1 MCKVGWGRVG
11 WGGPPEVH
19 HFLTQHIK
27 RHRFE
32 KSSMLYTREVGWGR
46 WEVGGGK
53 WEVGGG
59 RWEVG
64 GGRWDE

>member
-1 MCKVGWGRVG
+1 
-11 WGGPPEVH
+11 
-19 HFLTQHIK
+19 
-27 RHRFE
+27 
-32 KSSMLYTREVGWGR
+32 MLYTREVGWGR

-64 GGRWDE
+64 GVTATHDFLSITLSCISVVTLWHEASHDWEVA